1 MNEEQYKDQ
10 INKFLIYLEFQTA
23 CSMEMQNLN
32 FKAQDDLTY
41 KNPIYL
47 N

>member
-1 MNEEQYKDQ
+1 MDEYKNQ

-23 CSMEMQNLN
+23 FSMEMQNLN
-32 FKAQDDLTY
+32 FKAQEELTY
-41 KNPIYL
+41 KKPIIL